1 MRFCQVKNLKSI
13 TFFNSIT
20 NAMGLME
27 MPLTDRKVGC
37 YDGLGHP
44 LKIWAASNIGQ
55 NLKKKKKKKG
65 ARNFTTTYSIP
76 FVSALHQ
83 NKALHNFHKGGS
95 PRLLDA

>member
-44 LKIWAASNIGQ
+44 
-55 NLKKKKKKKG
+55 
-65 ARNFTTTYSIP
+65 
-76 FVSALHQ
+76 
-83 NKALHNFHKGGS
+83 
-95 PRLLDA
+95 

>member
-13 TFFNSIT
+13 TFFNSIA

-44 LKIWAASNIGQ
+44 YKIWAASNIGQ
-55 NLKKKKKKKG
+55 NLKKKKKKEGSQKFYHHLF
-65 ARNFTTTYSIP
+65 NPFCKCFTS
-76 FVSALHQ
+76 
-83 NKALHNFHKGGS
+83 K
-95 PRLLDA
+95 